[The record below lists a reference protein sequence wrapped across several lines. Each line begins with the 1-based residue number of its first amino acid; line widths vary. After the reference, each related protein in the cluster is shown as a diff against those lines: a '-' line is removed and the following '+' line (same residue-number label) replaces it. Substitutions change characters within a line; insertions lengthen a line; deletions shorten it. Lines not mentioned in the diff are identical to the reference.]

1 MISVRPPFLFD
12 ADMIK
17 DDERKDRV
25 NENVTLIQKKNG
37 LTFGT
42 DAYLLHAYMKKKPGG
57 LAVELGAGS
66 GIVSLLALTREKFA
80 HVHAIEVQPAF
91 AALMERNA
99 AENHLS
105 DRLTV
110 HGKDLRKL
118 ASADIGREADVVFAN
133 PPYMKVGNGKKN
145 QFEEKY
151 AARHEVFG
159 EILDFCQAAFRL
171 LRYGGSFYLVYRPDR
186 LSDLMAALRQSSF
199 EPKRMTFVHA
209 DISHAPSLVL
219 IEAKKGG
226 GVGLYLTKPL
236 FLCREDGSSSEEIRF
251 IYENG
256 VFHEQFERPGRKE

>member
-1 MISVRPPFLFD
+1 MRPPFLFD
-12 ADMIK
+12 TDMRK

-25 NENVTLIQKKNG
+25 NENLILIQKKNG
-37 LTFGT
+37 FTFGT
-42 DAYLLHAYMKKKPGG
+42 DAYLLYAYMKKRPGG

-66 GIVSLLALTREKFA
+66 GIVSLLALTREKFS
-80 HVHAIEVQPAF
+80 HVHAVEVQPAF
-91 AALMERNA
+91 AALIEKNA
-99 AENHLS
+99 RENRLS
-105 DRLTV
+105 DRLTL
-110 HGKDLRKL
+110 HGRDLREMK
-118 ASADIGREADVVFAN
+118 AADIGREADVVFAN
-133 PPYMKVGNGKKN
+133 PPYMKNGNGKKN
-145 QFEEKY
+145 LSEEKN

-159 EILDFCQAAFRL
+159 GILDFCQAASRL
-171 LRYGGSFYLVYRPDR
+171 LRHGGSFYLVYRPDR

-209 DISHAPSLVL
+209 DAFHAPSFVL

-236 FLCREDGSSSEEIRF
+236 LLCHEDGSSTEEIRF